1 MDTLTSPSI
10 IHQQVP
16 IIEARGLSKRYGSIQ
31 AVEDLS
37 FSIPPGSIYGF
48 LGQNGAG
55 KSTSM
60 RLLLGLVHPTEGEVF
75 IQGRSL
81 KTAGAALLKHIGAI
95 IERPDLYGYLSGWD
109 NLRLMADLSAA
120 KISNQELYE
129 LLELVDL
136 KGREQQKVKGY
147 SQGMKQRLGIAI
159 AMAHNPDL
167 LVLDEPTN
175 GLDPQGIAQMRQ
187 LILHLSKERGK
198 TVLISSHLLY
208 EIEQIADYM
217 LIIHKG
223 RKMVEGPVRELL
235 HADETLIEMHCR
247 PHAGLQALI
256 AASAWQPYLVQVAA
270 DYALLK
276 MNPARVPAFN
286 QWLVENEVAV
296 LQLSSRHSLEH
307 YFLNLTQD
315 AL

>member
-1 MDTLTSPSI
+1 
-10 IHQQVP
+10 
-16 IIEARGLSKRYGSIQ
+16 
-31 AVEDLS
+31 
-37 FSIPPGSIYGF
+37 
-48 LGQNGAG
+48 
-55 KSTSM
+55 M
-60 RLLLGLVHPTEGEVF
+60 RLLLGLVHPTAGEVF

-109 NLRLMADLSAA
+109 NLRLMANLSAA

-235 HADETLIEMHCR
+235 HADETLIEMHCQ

-256 AASAWQPYLVQVAA
+256 AASTWQPYLVQVAA
-270 DYALLK
+270 DRALLK